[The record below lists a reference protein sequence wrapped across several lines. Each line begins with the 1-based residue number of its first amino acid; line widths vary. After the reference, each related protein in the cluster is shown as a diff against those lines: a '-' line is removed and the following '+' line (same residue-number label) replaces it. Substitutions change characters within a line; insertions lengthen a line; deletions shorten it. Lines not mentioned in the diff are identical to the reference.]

1 MPIIN
6 PISLRFFIHRK
17 CASSDDGRGLFL
29 AGLAGF
35 SFIQTPYTSSTT
47 CGRYWN
53 CGTEQHTHTHTKQA
67 NPFSNKFNHSDWF
80 DRIHLKFLFSDNNQT
95 WPYRGE
101 EVMACCW
108 CCFVAVWLLFGW
120 FIYLVFLM
128 ASTNRRR
135 SASKVHSTSGGWH
148 CFWWYLVRTAVYTQ
162 YFTTTTY
169 ISMNV
174 CMCESIAASWLDLV
188 VLCKYK

>member
-1 MPIIN
+1 MAEVYFSPDW
-6 PISLRFFIHRK
+6 P
-17 CASSDDGRGLFL
+17 GFL
-29 AGLAGF
+29 
-35 SFIQTPYTSSTT
+35 SFKHHTHLVQRVTDIGIVELNS
-47 CGRYWN
+47 
-53 CGTEQHTHTHTKQA
+53 THTHTKQA